1 MNKFKITYVFLGNR
15 IEKLNDQ
22 KSIAKEFFYSYLD
35 FKQTHED
42 TQIIEFTNTTI
53 TTKITYYLNKLD
65 IILRKVTQLPFFSA
79 RISIKKNLDTIYKT
93 QNLIMVGDRVAVS
106 LIFPLLYIKYFKKNI
121 VSSVFVMGLFSN
133 KPINKIKKPFHN
145 LFLNLLLRSLS
156 KLIFLGEGEF
166 NFASKEYPKYSH
178 KFYFLPF
185 SIDTDFWQPRNNF
198 DKNERDYILFIGN
211 DGNRDY
217 EKVLKIAQKLPQ
229 FRFKVITQRI
239 GENIKL
245 PTNVELINGSWS
257 HRQVTDKSLKKV
269 YEQAKLT
276 IIPLKESLQPSGQS
290 VTLQSMA
297 MNTPVIISDTVGFW
311 DDKKF
316 ISNKHLIRL
325 KENSVESWTTE
336 IFKLYNN
343 SEKLENL
350 SLDGHKLINE
360 DYNLRVFHKKLIEIL
375 ELDKKN

>member
-35 FKQTHED
+35 FKQTYED
-42 TQIIEFTNTTI
+42 TQIIEFANTTI

-106 LIFPLLYIKYFKKNI
+106 LIFPLLYIKYVKKQI

-133 KPINKIKKPFHN
+133 KPSNKIKKPFHS
-145 LFLNLLLRSLS
+145 LFLNLLLESLS

-166 NFASKEYPKYSH
+166 KFACEEYPKYSH

-198 DKNERDYILFIGN
+198 DINKRDDILFIGN

-217 EKVLKIAQKLPQ
+217 EKVLEIAQNLPQ
-229 FRFKVITQRI
+229 FNFKVVTQRI
-239 GENIKL
+239 GENIKV

-257 HRQVTDKSLKKV
+257 NRQITDKGLKKV
-269 YEQAKLT
+269 YEQARLT

-297 MNTPVIISDTVGFW
+297 MNTPVIISDTAGFW

-325 KENSVESWTTE
+325 NENSVKNWTKW
-336 IFKLYNN
+336 IIKLYSNT
-343 SEKLENL
+343 EKLENL
-350 SLDGHKLINE
+350 SQDGHKLINE
-360 DYNLRVFHKKLIEIL
+360 DYNLKVFHNKLIEIL
-375 ELDKKN
+375 ELD

>member
-35 FKQTHED
+35 FKQTHKD
-42 TQIIEFTNTTI
+42 TQIIEFANKTD

-65 IILRKVTQLPFFSA
+65 RILRKVTQLPFFSA
-79 RISIKKNLDTIYKT
+79 QISIKKNIDTIYKT

-133 KPINKIKKPFHN
+133 KPINKIKKAFHN
-145 LFLNLLLRSLS
+145 LFLNLLLKSLS

-166 NFASKEYPKYSH
+166 NFASEEYPKYSH

-185 SIDTDFWQPRNNF
+185 SVDTDFWRPRNNF
-198 DKNERDYILFIGN
+198 DKNKRDYILFIGN

-217 EKVLKIAQKLPQ
+217 EKVLEIAQKLPQ
-229 FRFKVITQRI
+229 FRFKVITRRI

-257 HRQVTDKSLKKV
+257 YRQVTDKSLKKV
-269 YEQAKLT
+269 YEHAKLT

-297 MNTPVIISDTVGFW
+297 MNTPVIISDTAGFW

-325 KENSVESWTTE
+325 KENSVENWTTE
-336 IFKLYNN
+336 IVKLHNN

-360 DYNLRVFHKKLIEIL
+360 DYNLKVFHNKLIKIL
-375 ELDKKN
+375 ELD

>member
-35 FKQTHED
+35 FKQTHKD
-42 TQIIEFTNTTI
+42 TQIIEFANKTD

-65 IILRKVTQLPFFSA
+65 RILRKVTQLPFFSA
-79 RISIKKNLDTIYKT
+79 QISIKKNIDTIYKT

-145 LFLNLLLRSLS
+145 LFLNLLLKSLS

-185 SIDTDFWQPRNNF
+185 SVDTDFWRPRNNF
-198 DKNERDYILFIGN
+198 DKNKRDYILFIGN

-217 EKVLKIAQKLPQ
+217 EKVLEIAQKLPQ
-229 FRFKVITQRI
+229 FRFKVITRRI

-257 HRQVTDKSLKKV
+257 YRQVTDKSLKKV
-269 YEQAKLT
+269 YEHAKLT

-297 MNTPVIISDTVGFW
+297 MNTPVIISDTAGFW

-325 KENSVESWTTE
+325 KENSVENWTTE
-336 IFKLYNN
+336 IVKLHNN

-360 DYNLRVFHKKLIEIL
+360 DYNLKVFHNKLIKIL
-375 ELDKKN
+375 ELD

>member
-35 FKQTHED
+35 FKQTHKD
-42 TQIIEFTNTTI
+42 TQIIEFANKTD

-65 IILRKVTQLPFFSA
+65 RILRKVTQLPFFSA
-79 RISIKKNLDTIYKT
+79 QISIKKNIDTIYKT

-133 KPINKIKKPFHN
+133 KPINKIKKAFHN
-145 LFLNLLLRSLS
+145 LFLNLLLKSLS

-166 NFASKEYPKYSH
+166 NFASEEYPKYSH

-185 SIDTDFWQPRNNF
+185 SVDTDFWRPRNNF
-198 DKNERDYILFIGN
+198 DKNKSDYILFIGN

-217 EKVLKIAQKLPQ
+217 EKVLEIAQKLPQ
-229 FRFKVITQRI
+229 FRFKVITRRI

-257 HRQVTDKSLKKV
+257 YRQVTDKSLKKV
-269 YEQAKLT
+269 YEHAKLT

-297 MNTPVIISDTVGFW
+297 MNTPVIISDTAGFW

-325 KENSVESWTTE
+325 KENSVENWTTE
-336 IFKLYNN
+336 IVKLHNN

-360 DYNLRVFHKKLIEIL
+360 DYNLKVFHNKLIKIL
-375 ELDKKN
+375 ELD

>member
-35 FKQTHED
+35 FKQTHKD
-42 TQIIEFTNTTI
+42 TQIIEFANKTD

-65 IILRKVTQLPFFSA
+65 RILRKVTQLPFFSA
-79 RISIKKNLDTIYKT
+79 QISIKKNIDTIYKT

-133 KPINKIKKPFHN
+133 KPINKIKKAFHN
-145 LFLNLLLRSLS
+145 LFLNLLLKSLS

-185 SIDTDFWQPRNNF
+185 SVDTDFWRPRNNF
-198 DKNERDYILFIGN
+198 DKNKRDYILFIGN

-217 EKVLKIAQKLPQ
+217 EKVLEIAQKLPQ
-229 FRFKVITQRI
+229 FRFKVITRRI

-257 HRQVTDKSLKKV
+257 YRQVTDKSLKKV
-269 YEQAKLT
+269 YEHAKLT

-297 MNTPVIISDTVGFW
+297 MNTPVIISDTAGFW

-325 KENSVESWTTE
+325 KENSVENWTTE
-336 IFKLYNN
+336 IVKLHNN

-360 DYNLRVFHKKLIEIL
+360 DYNLKVFHNKLIKIL
-375 ELDKKN
+375 ELD